1 MDLYEKLKMAK
12 LKGKKN
18 RRTVSTGFRKGGQK
32 TYGLSYRV
40 SWGSAIAVPIA
51 DYTELYT

>member
-1 MDLYEKLKMAK
+1 MAK